1 MTSLMNAISWSWTE
15 FFNNMLNSTTDQNT
29 IELLNKVF
37 NIISIVLW
45 VALGVVG
52 AIGAV
57 YAIWLGIKL
66 ARADEDSKRDEAK
79 KHLLYVLIAI
89 GATAALILVLN
100 VFLPAILSAFDV
112 GNVKGGNITGGTND
126 NLNRG

>member
-1 MTSLMNAISWSWTE
+1 MTSLMNIAWSWSD
-15 FFNNMLNSTTDQNT
+15 FFNKMLSSEKDANT

-37 NIISIVLW
+37 NIISIMLW

-52 AIGAV
+52 ALGAI

-79 KHLLYVLIAI
+79 KHLLYVLI
-89 GATAALILVLN
+89 GL
-100 VFLPAILSAFDV
+100 
-112 GNVKGGNITGGTND
+112 
-126 NLNRG
+126 